1 MAADTILIAEDA
13 PVDALV
19 LRNILAH
26 AGYHTLTANHGRHA
40 LEVLEAHPEISLVLA
55 DVGMPEM
62 GGVELVTTMRE
73 RPEWRRLP
81 VVFVSGAA
89 DAATVRAA
97 VSVRPAGY
105 ILKPVTEPSRVL
117 ERIQG
122 ALADEMPV
130 LDDEDVV
137 RARTGMDGAAYRAAC
152 RELASWV
159 RGELGDADEGAPRS
173 AVPDPLALARSVG
186 ARRLAR
192 VLGDGDGPERPL
204 ERELRAVLNVL
215 QAAGH

>member
-1 MAADTILIAEDA
+1 MAADTILIAEDV

-26 AGYHTLTANHGRHA
+26 AGYQTLTATHGRHA

-62 GGVELVTTMRE
+62 GGVELVATMRE

-89 DAATVRAA
+89 DAATVKAA
-97 VSVRPAGY
+97 VSVKPAGY

-122 ALADEMPV
+122 ALADEVPV
-130 LDDEDVV
+130 LEDEDAV
-137 RARTGMDGAAYRAAC
+137 RVRSGMDGAAYRAAC
-152 RELASWV
+152 RALAAWV
-159 RGELGDADEGAPRS
+159 RGELGEAEEGAPGTI
-173 AVPDPLALARSVG
+173 PDPLALARSVG
-186 ARRLAR
+186 ARRLVQ
-192 VLGDGDGPERPL
+192 VLGEGDAPERPL
-204 ERELRAVLNVL
+204 GRELRAVLHVL
-215 QAAGH
+215 QAAGY